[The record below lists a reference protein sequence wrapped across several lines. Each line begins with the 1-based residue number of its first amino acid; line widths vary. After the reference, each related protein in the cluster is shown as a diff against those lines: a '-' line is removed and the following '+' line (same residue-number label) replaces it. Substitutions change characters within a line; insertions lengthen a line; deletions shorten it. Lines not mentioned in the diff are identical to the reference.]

1 MPILRIIEIYGN
13 SLKCID
19 NERQNQYKLSHKLSD
34 TIQNSTSCSVPL
46 SNVPLVSLLFIL

>member
-1 MPILRIIEIYGN
+1 MPILRILEIYEN

-19 NERQNQYKLSHKLSD
+19 NKRQNQYKLSPKLSD
-34 TIQNSTSCSVPL
+34 TIQNSTFCTVPL